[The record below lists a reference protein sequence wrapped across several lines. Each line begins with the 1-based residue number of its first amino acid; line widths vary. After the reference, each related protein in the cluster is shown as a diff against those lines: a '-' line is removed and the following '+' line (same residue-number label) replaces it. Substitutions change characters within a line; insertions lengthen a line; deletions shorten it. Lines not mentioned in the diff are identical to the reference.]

1 MRGLH
6 NLLLPSLALA
16 LALLIP
22 GLPAQAFPEKPV
34 TYIIPF
40 GPGGESDITARHQQP
55 FFKELFG
62 QDFVI
67 SYKPGG
73 GGAVG
78 WAELNTYPG
87 DGYTIMG
94 INLPHIIVKPL
105 QGNAG
110 FETDDLTAIYIF
122 HYTPDAI
129 VVADDSPFKTFGD
142 LLESAASQPG
152 KLTFSG
158 SGRGT
163 ANHLAQV
170 TFDKLAG
177 IRTAYKPMKGTGA
190 AVDALLGGDVD
201 AQWGYTS
208 VGAKHGD
215 KVRLLAVATQER
227 HPRFP
232 DVPTFRELGF
242 DIVSGAYRGI
252 AVPKSTPEDVRRR
265 LSDII
270 GTINADPE
278 FQQRMENDGMAL
290 LDIGYGEM
298 DAFLKEKGALYAAAA
313 EAAGVID

>member
-1 MRGLH
+1 MRKPR
-6 NLLLPSLALA
+6 NRLLPSVALA
-16 LALLIP
+16 L
-22 GLPAQAFPEKPV
+22 GLSLTHHAAAFPDKPI

-55 FFKELFG
+55 FFKQRFG

-73 GGAVG
+73 GGAAG

-94 INLPHIIVKPL
+94 INLPHIVVKPL
-105 QGNAG
+105 QGDAS
-110 FETDDLTAIYIF
+110 FTTEDITAIYMF

-129 VVADDSPFKTFGD
+129 VVSGDTPFDSLQDLIEFAKTN
-142 LLESAASQPG
+142 PG
-152 KLTFSG
+152 KLKFSG

-170 TFDKLAG
+170 TFDKLAD
-177 IRTAYKPMKGTGA
+177 IRTAYIPMKGTGA
-190 AVDALLGGDVD
+190 AVDALLAGEVE
-201 AQWGYTS
+201 AQWGYSS
-208 VGAKHGD
+208 VGAKHGK
-215 KVRLLAVATQER
+215 KVRLLAIATEER

-232 DVPTFRELGF
+232 DIPTFKELGF

-252 AVPKSTPEDVRRR
+252 AVPKSTPEDLRRR

-270 GTINADPE
+270 GAINADPA
-278 FQQRMENDGMAL
+278 FQQRMEDDGMAL
-290 LDIGYGEM
+290 LNIGYDAM
-298 DAFLKEKGALYAAAA
+298 DAFLKEKTAHYVAAAR
-313 EAAGVID
+313 AAGVID

>member
-1 MRGLH
+1 MRRFR
-6 NLLLPSLALA
+6 NRLLPSMALA
-16 LALLIP
+16 L
-22 GLPAQAFPEKPV
+22 GLVLGQQAMAFPDRPI

-55 FFKELFG
+55 FFKQRFG

-94 INLPHIIVKPL
+94 VNLPHIVVKPL
-105 QGNAG
+105 QGDTG
-110 FETDDLTAIYIF
+110 FRTEDLVAVYMF

-129 VVADDSPFKTFGD
+129 VVADDSPFKSLQD
-142 LLESAASQPG
+142 LIDHAKSEPT
-152 KLTFSG
+152 KLTMSG

-170 TFDKLAG
+170 TFDKLADV
-177 IRTAYKPMKGTGA
+177 RTTYVPMKGTGA
-190 AVDALLGGDVD
+190 AVDALLAGDVQ
-201 AQWGYTS
+201 AQWGYSS
-208 VGAKHGD
+208 VGAKHGKD
-215 KVRLLAVATQER
+215 VRLLAVATEER

-265 LSDII
+265 LSDIV

-278 FQQRMENDGMAL
+278 FRQRMEDDGMAL
-290 LDIGYGEM
+290 LDIDYDAM
-298 DAFLKEKGALYAAAA
+298 DAFLKEKSAHYTAAAR
-313 EAAGVID
+313 AAGVID

>member
-1 MRGLH
+1 MRRIRKR
-6 NLLLPSLALA
+6 LLQAVAVVATMAASV
-16 LALLIP
+16 
-22 GLPAQAFPEKPV
+22 PAAAFPDKPID
-34 TYIIPF
+34 YIIPF

-55 FFKELFG
+55 FFKERFG
-62 QDFVI
+62 QDIVI

-78 WAELNTYPG
+78 WAELNSYRG

-94 INLPHIIVKPL
+94 INLPHIVVKPL

-110 FETDDLTAIYIF
+110 FQTDDLAAVYIF

-129 VVADDSPFKTFGD
+129 VVSDDSPFKTLQD
-142 LLESAASQPG
+142 LIEYAKAQPG

-170 TFDKLAG
+170 TFDKLAQ
-177 IRTAYKPMKGTGA
+177 IRSFYVPMKGTGA
-190 AVDALLGGDVD
+190 AVEALLVGDVQ
-201 AQWGYTS
+201 AQWGYSS

-215 KVRLLAVATQER
+215 KVRLLALATEER

-232 DVPTFRELGF
+232 DVPTFKELGF

-252 AVPKSTPEDVRRR
+252 AVPQSTPEPLRRQ
-265 LSDII
+265 LSDMI
-270 GTINADPE
+270 GAINADPE
-278 FQQRMENDGMAL
+278 FKDRMEADGMAL
-290 LDIGYGEM
+290 LNIGYGEI
-298 DAFLKEKGALYAAAA
+298 DAFLEEKTAHYVAAAR
-313 EAAGVID
+313 AAGVLE